1 MTTSKTMVVAFCYLG
16 TVVLSCSPSTASL
29 AGDITALESQ
39 MAERSRAISEAESR
53 VDVLLERT
61 AYVVETYR
69 KATEKFKEAEE
80 ALILARQAAE
90 GASRI
95 LTQAIGDYKV
105 AQRAWQTVTVTV
117 LAAASSPTVGKHL

>member
-39 MAERSRAISEAESR
+39 MAERSRAISR